1 MRSSHCGYLQ
11 YLCLFNAFI
20 SDPARSAYKNNTVCT
35 WNCCQFSP
43 LQDGIFSWET
53 KSIENVYK
61 TFLRHSSQN
70 SVNSSSRREQR
81 VYSALWE
88 MISSQVCYCWLC
100 HHLTLAAEQQCHSW
114 DGLNSS
120 RLKWDGVSQWDPCPP
135 HGSVWVNMF
144 RCLHRQ
150 TEILDNSRPHYK
162 CQLLIIYLNNS
173 AFLGNTPKSHILRIN
188 LYYLTLLANI
198 CNEWVAVSSFCFC
211 CNSSHF
217 QLHISFVFCLR
228 GRVYPLDS
236 FCCDFCFIN
245 ESPH

>member
-1 MRSSHCGYLQ
+1 VSEETPGTYAEEFLLCYVQVCAEELAVVPHSTKKKAKAESMRSSHCGYLQ

-120 RLKWDGVSQWDPCPP
+120 RLK
-135 HGSVWVNMF
+135 
-144 RCLHRQ
+144 
-150 TEILDNSRPHYK
+150 
-162 CQLLIIYLNNS
+162 
-173 AFLGNTPKSHILRIN
+173 
-188 LYYLTLLANI
+188 
-198 CNEWVAVSSFCFC
+198 
-211 CNSSHF
+211 
-217 QLHISFVFCLR
+217 
-228 GRVYPLDS
+228 
-236 FCCDFCFIN
+236 
-245 ESPH
+245 